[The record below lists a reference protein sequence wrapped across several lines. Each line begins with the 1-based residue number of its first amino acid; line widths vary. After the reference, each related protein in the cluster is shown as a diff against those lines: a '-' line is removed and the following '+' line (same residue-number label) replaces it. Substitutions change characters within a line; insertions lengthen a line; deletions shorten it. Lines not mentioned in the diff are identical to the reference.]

1 MILKWN
7 ENTSCTHMKCTHTH
21 VCTHMLLD
29 YYACVCTG
37 TAWNELICKHAN
49 IVHTSSLFL
58 THTHA
63 CILIPFEDH
72 KPTGLEVDILPMT
85 QAMVLLLLCW
95 RPTSLLHGSMGTSV
109 HGYTGADSLKW
120 CNSYRQKGVIWSGH
134 HYLGNVHQPGIK
146 RAPADETACR
156 SGHSRNMTESV
167 WIKRCWYH

>member
-1 MILKWN
+1 MRIHHVH
-7 ENTSCTHMKCTHTH
+7 TCSAHICTCTHTH
-21 VCTHMLLD
+21 VIRLLRICVHWHSYSMEWTYMWTCQNSAHFKFIPYTHT
-29 YYACVCTG
+29 C
-37 TAWNELICKHAN
+37 
-49 IVHTSSLFL
+49 
-58 THTHA
+58 THTHTIWGPQTNRA
-63 CILIPFEDH
+63 VSGH
-72 KPTGLEVDILPMT
+72 T

-95 RPTSLLHGSMGTSV
+95 RPTSLSHGSMGTSV